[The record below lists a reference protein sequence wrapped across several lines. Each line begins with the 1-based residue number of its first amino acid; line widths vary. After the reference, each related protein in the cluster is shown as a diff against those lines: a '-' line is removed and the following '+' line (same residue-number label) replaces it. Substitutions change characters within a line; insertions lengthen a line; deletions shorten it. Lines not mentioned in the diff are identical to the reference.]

1 MAASSSDVIAA
12 VGGCIGLLKWAP
24 GCSSA
29 AHPPVHLPAL
39 PPALTC
45 CPFPACCQEM
55 DGLDGE
61 ESSTTRCL
69 QDYIEE
75 ISNPQCRD
83 MVQRYKQ
90 LAAEDIR
97 FDVPLADACASDRKS
112 LCANIPPVRIAACQ
126 LHACRMP

>member
-1 MAASSSDVIAA
+1 V
-12 VGGCIGLLKWAP
+12 
-24 GCSSA
+24 
-29 AHPPVHLPAL
+29 
-39 PPALTC
+39 LT
-45 CPFPACCQEM
+45 PFQEM

-69 QDYIEE
+69 QDYIDE
-75 ISNPQCRD
+75 ISNAQCRD

-112 LCANIPPVRIAACQ
+112 LCGSIPPVRCAP
-126 LHACRMP
+126 LHVLCMNWWPARCWGAF